1 MANQDAINQ
10 LRQNNWRLLKGQVAV
25 NNDIADM
32 DIRQAKRMGELARLG
47 AQTATKLMSQYDQ
60 IRTKNLESEAY
71 NDFYQNLYPDYGN
84 TEDAANASNTLMAS
98 QNSSA
103 ELHSQLGVARTKG
116 LPGNI
121 VSKIAEKHP
130 VYGYTYAK
138 LHLNKLGGRFS
149 SYMNSAMVKDETEL
163 TLPDVI
169 NPTTGLPHTFQIKN
183 AKSLDEKMAAH
194 RYLRGK
200 YFTDNNIG
208 AFGTAFL
215 ALPGER
221 GGSDFFGTISA
232 AENGKNGMF
241 NKYAKEADIWETQ
254 QRIAMMGEAFAAK
267 PDAITWQNFLD
278 ANMIGKD
285 QNGNLIT
292 PEKALKNTDTFTFA
306 LIKAGQLDDEG
317 IQNIADSI
325 APGTIQK
332 TQNKKGT
339 LTPIIE
345 DGVIVGY
352 GQTRAQ
358 KWPTRF
364 SYKDGNFGT
373 YMNTWSK
380 AKLNKHENLKK
391 LKKLDFKKEFKD
403 AQIAIKRAATTTEAW
418 KVLGDLR
425 REYGSGED
433 FDYKP
438 LVTLIREG
446 ALTWQDVPE
455 EVNALLKRIDANLP
469 ITLSNIEPSKAALT
483 HPTIAEY
490 YNAEQERW
498 EEDNVKEQLEVVK
511 ALLPNYQHHLIT
523 GKTTWKPGT
532 GTADEENLQRTLMSH
547 YWHILQ
553 TENTTPV
560 EAAARTK
567 EFLIENGGGAG
578 HLKLTNE
585 QIAAAIVET
594 GKGPIGE
601 GGIEVK
607 SNRFSLDN
615 QGNLVNKKLGLHY
628 DYEKPKEI
636 DQLKVIKDAL
646 GKDPIKTLSEIGADG
661 EPKYKLFEGETK
673 ETSDYNKILWET
685 REVPDALIDH
695 AEAIEKPLTEVINA
709 RLAAWG
715 HPPLDE
721 DVEELM
727 GAPLVKYLT
736 GGIQNALFGQVDHGI
751 YKPYEISNYVAKRAD
766 SPTALLDTYGLETFH
781 IGADEFGVPDEEKC
795 AAYCFFATHFGD
807 EAIGDLNDNL
817 STTTFSDAFWDKYMN
832 DPEWRD
838 LVRSDIDFQWQ
849 EYRFGYG
856 DAPLLPTLQK

>member
-339 LTPIIE
+339 
-345 DGVIVGY
+345 
-352 GQTRAQ
+352 
-358 KWPTRF
+358 
-364 SYKDGNFGT
+364 
-373 YMNTWSK
+373 
-380 AKLNKHENLKK
+380 
-391 LKKLDFKKEFKD
+391 
-403 AQIAIKRAATTTEAW
+403 
-418 KVLGDLR
+418 
-425 REYGSGED
+425 
-433 FDYKP
+433 
-438 LVTLIREG
+438 
-446 ALTWQDVPE
+446 
-455 EVNALLKRIDANLP
+455 
-469 ITLSNIEPSKAALT
+469 
-483 HPTIAEY
+483 
-490 YNAEQERW
+490 
-498 EEDNVKEQLEVVK
+498 
-511 ALLPNYQHHLIT
+511 
-523 GKTTWKPGT
+523 
-532 GTADEENLQRTLMSH
+532 
-547 YWHILQ
+547 
-553 TENTTPV
+553 
-560 EAAARTK
+560 
-567 EFLIENGGGAG
+567 
-578 HLKLTNE
+578 
-585 QIAAAIVET
+585 
-594 GKGPIGE
+594 
-601 GGIEVK
+601 
-607 SNRFSLDN
+607 
-615 QGNLVNKKLGLHY
+615 
-628 DYEKPKEI
+628 
-636 DQLKVIKDAL
+636 
-646 GKDPIKTLSEIGADG
+646 
-661 EPKYKLFEGETK
+661 
-673 ETSDYNKILWET
+673 
-685 REVPDALIDH
+685 
-695 AEAIEKPLTEVINA
+695 
-709 RLAAWG
+709 
-715 HPPLDE
+715 
-721 DVEELM
+721 
-727 GAPLVKYLT
+727 
-736 GGIQNALFGQVDHGI
+736 
-751 YKPYEISNYVAKRAD
+751 
-766 SPTALLDTYGLETFH
+766 
-781 IGADEFGVPDEEKC
+781 
-795 AAYCFFATHFGD
+795 
-807 EAIGDLNDNL
+807 
-817 STTTFSDAFWDKYMN
+817 
-832 DPEWRD
+832 
-838 LVRSDIDFQWQ
+838 
-849 EYRFGYG
+849 
-856 DAPLLPTLQK
+856 